1 MSFIQT
7 VKKTKKRVKQV
18 FLREIWM
25 IDDEG
30 NPNSRRLRFYKVL
43 RILSLIFNGIG
54 SNKII
59 SRAAALSYSSLIAM
73 GPLLAIMF
81 MVSSWILVKS
91 EDSNLA
97 MGQFMRVAAYVFP
110 QLTVGQADEEDSNQ
124 PNQGE
129 MLEEKFPEEFP
140 ETSEPLP
147 ESSATLSPDSASSD
161 SDTTDPE
168 SKTAEKEEESTPTPE
183 LLTPDG
189 EDLQINPEFLKLIE
203 NFVTPTRSGTIT
215 SIGAIIL
222 LFISIQLII
231 SVETAFNQIWG
242 VRRGREWSHR
252 IVFYWAFISLGL
264 VVTLV
269 AVALLSAGTIVNM
282 VQNLPFGETLLA
294 VIRWMAPLTSF
305 VLLVGILT
313 SFYRFIP
320 NTAVNWGPAL
330 IGATVVALCLML
342 NNYFSFLYVQQVV
355 RFQSLYGY
363 TAIIPILM
371 VGMYIFWIF
380 ILIGGQITYAVQN
393 VDFLSKKEAW
403 GNTSQT
409 ARETLALAILVI
421 VARRFRECLE
431 PVSIQDLAA
440 RLRAPGQV
448 LNECL
453 ARLVDIRFLNQVASP
468 NQEDR
473 QIFYQPARPLNRIY
487 LNEFKE
493 AFERHGNNLATEL
506 ILGTDDLLL
515 FYQEK
520 VTKALKEA
528 VGNVSLEELF
538 ANQFPTLPE
547 ACPVND

>member
-1 MSFIQT
+1 M
-7 VKKTKKRVKQV
+7 

>member
-1 MSFIQT
+1 MSLIQSII
-7 VKKTKKRVKQV
+7 KTKKRVRQV
-18 FLREIWM
+18 LLREIWM
-25 IDDEG
+25 IDEEG
-30 NPNSRRLRFYKVL
+30 NPNKRRLKLYKLL
-43 RILSLIFNGIG
+43 RILSLIINGIG
-54 SNKII
+54 SNKIV

-81 MVSSWILVKS
+81 MVSSWILVKG
-91 EDSNLA
+91 EDDNVA
-97 MGQFMRVAAYVFP
+97 INQFMKVAAYVFP
-110 QLTVGQADEEDSNQ
+110 QLTVGQPDEE
-124 PNQGE
+124 PATE
-129 MLEEKFPEEFP
+129 VPE
-140 ETSEPLP
+140 SEPDFRGEDPYSEPMTTP
-147 ESSATLSPDSASSD
+147 ESEEANLPDSDKGSKDD
-161 SDTTDPE
+161 SGEELAEVTTP
-168 SKTAEKEEESTPTPE
+168 S
-183 LLTPDG
+183 G
-189 EDLQINPEFLKLIE
+189 EDLEINPEFLKLVE
-203 NFVTPTRSGTIT
+203 NFVTPTRSGAIT
-215 SIGAIIL
+215 SIGAIVL

-264 VVTLV
+264 VVALV

-294 VIRWMAPLTSF
+294 MIRWMAPLTSF
-305 VLLVGILT
+305 ILLVAILT

-320 NTAVNWGPAL
+320 NTAVNWLPAI
-330 IGATVVALCLML
+330 IGAVVVALCLML

-371 VGMYIFWIF
+371 VGLYIFWIF

-409 ARETLALAILVI
+409 ARETLALAILVL

-440 RLRAPGQV
+440 RLRAPGKV

-453 ARLVDIRFLNQVASP
+453 TRLVDIRFISQVSSP
-468 NQEDR
+468 DQENR
-473 QIFYQPARPLNRIY
+473 QVFYQPARPLNRIY

-493 AFERHGNNLATEL
+493 AFESYGNNLATDL
-506 ILGTDDLLL
+506 ILNTDDLLIY
-515 FYQEK
+515 YQEC
-520 VTKALKEA
+520 VSEALKNS
-528 VGNVSLEELF
+528 VGKVSLEDLF

-547 ACPVND
+547 APRE

>member
-1 MSFIQT
+1 MSLIQSIA
-7 VKKTKKRVKQV
+7 KTKKRVRQV
-18 FLREIWM
+18 LLREIWM
-25 IDDEG
+25 IDEEG
-30 NPNSRRLRFYKVL
+30 NPNKRRLRLYKLL

-54 SNKII
+54 SNKIV

-81 MVSSWILVKS
+81 MVSSWILVKG
-91 EDSNLA
+91 EDDNVA
-97 MGQFMRVAAYVFP
+97 INQFMKVAAYVFP
-110 QLTVGQADEEDSNQ
+110 QLTVGQPDEE
-124 PNQGE
+124 
-129 MLEEKFPEEFP
+129 P
-140 ETSEPLP
+140 ETGVPEGEFDPLMEEPYSELEPPMESREESPLN
-147 ESSATLSPDSASSD
+147 
-161 SDTTDPE
+161 SDTE
-168 SKTAEKEEESTPTPE
+168 AKELAKEEAKENSGEELAEVTTPT
-183 LLTPDG
+183 G
-189 EDLQINPEFLKLIE
+189 EDLEINPEFLKLVE
-203 NFVTPTRSGTIT
+203 NFVTPTRSGAIT

-264 VVTLV
+264 VVSLV
-269 AVALLSAGTIVNM
+269 AVALLSAGTIVNI

-294 VIRWMAPLTSF
+294 LIRWMAPLTSF
-305 VLLVGILT
+305 ILLVAILT

-320 NTAVNWGPAL
+320 NTVVNWLPAI
-330 IGATVVALCLML
+330 IGAVVVALCLML

-393 VDFLSKKEAW
+393 VDFQSKKEAW
-403 GNTSQT
+403 SNTSHT

-421 VARRFRECLE
+421 VSRRFRECLE

-440 RLRAPGQV
+440 RLRAPGKV

-453 ARLVDIRFLNQVASP
+453 TRLIDIRFISQISSP
-468 NQEDR
+468 DQEDR
-473 QIFYQPARPLNRIY
+473 QAFYQPARPLNRIY
-487 LNEFKE
+487 LSEFKE
-493 AFERHGNNLATEL
+493 AFECYGNNLATDL
-506 ILGTDDLLL
+506 ILNTDDLLIY
-515 FYQEK
+515 YQET
-520 VTKALKEA
+520 VSKALKDS

-547 ACPVND
+547 AQIE